1 MSKGI
6 LFVMSGPS
14 GTGKGTI
21 CEQLLKN
28 KNNDVFLSVSSTTRE
43 IRKGEIDGVTYN
55 YTTVEKFKEMID
67 NGEMLEYAMYSG
79 NYYGTPKK
87 TVEDMLSSGKNV
99 LLEIEPQGALK
110 IKEIFPEAVL
120 MFIVP
125 PSMEILKRRLEDRGR
140 ETPEQIVER
149 LEAAKWE
156 FNQSAKYNYIFVND
170 DLDKCVR
177 EVEETMRDKA
187 AKSDLVDNLLKEEY

>member
-21 CEQLLKN
+21 CEKLLLN
-28 KNNDVFLSVSSTTRE
+28 KDNDLFLSVSSTTRE
-43 IRKGEIDGVTYN
+43 RRKGETDGVTYN
-55 YTTVEKFKEMID
+55 YTTVEAFKQMIEND
-67 NGEMLEYAMYSG
+67 EMLEYAMYSG

-87 TVEDMLSSGKNV
+87 TVESMLVSGKNV

-110 IKEIFPEAVL
+110 VKSAFPEAVL

-125 PSMEILKRRLEDRGR
+125 PSMQELKKRLSERGR
-140 ETPEQIVER
+140 ETPEQITER

-156 FNQSAKYNYIFVND
+156 FEQSRKYNFIFVND
-170 DLDKCVR
+170 NLDECVG
-177 EVEETMRDKA
+177 EIEKTIQDT
-187 AKSDLVDNLLKEEY
+187 AKRRSLVDKLLKEQY